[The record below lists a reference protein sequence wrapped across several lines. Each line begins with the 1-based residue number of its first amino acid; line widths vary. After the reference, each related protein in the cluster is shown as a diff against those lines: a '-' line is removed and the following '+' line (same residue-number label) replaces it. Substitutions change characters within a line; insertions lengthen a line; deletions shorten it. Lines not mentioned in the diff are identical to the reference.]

1 METFICDFVFWEEAA
16 EQLIVGMIMNK
27 WCGF

>member
-1 METFICDFVFWEEAA
+1 METIIYDFVFWEEAA
-16 EQLIVGMIMNK
+16 EQLIVGMIINK